1 MIGEAISRLWA
12 MSLQASFLI
21 LIVLA
26 VRFFLRR
33 YPRIYS
39 YCLWILVGVRLLC
52 PIWVESPFSLQ
63 PDLSGYSGGRE
74 QRSDGSLQQSEFI
87 LPAGWEEG
95 TGTDMNI
102 QNGEQMNVPAGSGQL
117 DGMLPEGQNPSGKEA
132 GAESE
137 ILSGQLNFWMEVK
150 RILGFERTGEQSLF
164 VGKIYGVLSLVYLV
178 GVAGFLLFHFAQY
191 LWMQHRVAD
200 AVRDKG
206 NVWLCDKISSPFVM
220 GVVFPKIFLP
230 YKVSGTEKKYVLRH
244 ERIHI
249 QHHDPL
255 IRVIGTLCTCLH
267 WWNPLVWLAVY
278 LMNQDMEMFCDE
290 TVLRHAPLEERK
302 IYAET
307 LLSFAE
313 KDNGFGAGLAFGE
326 SHTEKRVKNIMKKR
340 KRSLLVVCLVVVLAS
355 FCMVALMTVPRAETG
370 GNGEDQR
377 DIVGAEPVL
386 PQDAASP
393 ENLVSPSGENASS
406 SASQGE
412 LSDLDIAWLM
422 EICPGIPDF
431 SLREEMDA
439 AFWENY
445 LFVTYTSD
453 FDREQINRYSEQY
466 GFDIPYIRVSYEEAN
481 DRIRQIFG
489 ENLSDYGIN
498 PEMLGA
504 GGSNLI
510 YEDGTLYVAASDS
523 PAYQFSLENV
533 TTTDILTEV
542 SLLKTVE
549 DEEVV
554 SRVML
559 YLLPAEN
566 EHGFV
571 LDGKEEILLPQ
582 TPAGQVLEN
591 QSFDVEMNPYG
602 VVTFAVYAPDISASP
617 YADVTFK
624 LLQNGQEIYSF
635 PMKGTGVREDQSVFE
650 EMAAVSF
657 PDLNGDGYTDV
668 VTIAHYQHESG
679 PVPPQVRIFTYNPGG
694 YFLEE
699 LYLEDAYNFS
709 HEEKTAADVEAFAT
723 QRENQDYFV
732 RTSIYGRWQVRSY
745 VLPGVY
751 ALSQNEIDSLV
762 GARLEYGINS
772 LWTNTDGE
780 TSDVTG
786 YEKETV
792 AVNDLE
798 EDFQFD
804 RENLGV
810 STDELTYYQVHAEK
824 EDLFGTFFY
833 LIDSE
838 HALIYYEGVFF
849 EVTRE

>member
-1 MIGEAISRLWA
+1 MIGETISRLWA

-74 QRSDGSLQQSEFI
+74 QRSDGSLQQPEFI

-102 QNGEQMNVPAGSGQL
+102 QNGEQMAVPAESGQL

-132 GAESE
+132 GAEQT
-137 ILSGQLNFWMEVK
+137 GFWMEIK
-150 RILGFERTGEQSLF
+150 RILGLERTGEQSLF
-164 VGKIYGVLSLVYLV
+164 AGKIYGVLSLVYLA

-191 LWMQHRVAD
+191 LWMRHRVSD

-267 WWNPLVWLAVY
+267 WWNPLAWLAVY

-326 SHTEKRVKNIMKKR
+326 SHTERRVKNIMKKR
-340 KRSLLVVCLVVVLAS
+340 KRSLLVVCLVVVLAV
-355 FCMVALMTVPRAETG
+355 FCVVALMTVPRAETG
-370 GNGEDQR
+370 ESGERQG
-377 DIVGAEPVL
+377 DIVGADSVL
-386 PQDAASP
+386 PQDAALS
-393 ENLVSPSGENASS
+393 ENLVSASGENASS

-412 LSDLDIAWLM
+412 LSDSDIAWLM
-422 EICPGIPDF
+422 EICSEIPDF
-431 SLREEMDA
+431 STREEMDVD
-439 AFWENY
+439 FWENY
-445 LFVTYTSD
+445 LFATYTSD
-453 FDREQINRYSEQY
+453 FDREQVNRYSEQY
-466 GFDIPYIRVSYEEAN
+466 GFEIPYIRVSYEEVN
-481 DRIRQIFG
+481 ERIRQIFG
-489 ENLSDYGIN
+489 DNLSGYGIS
-498 PEMLGA
+498 PEMLGT
-504 GGSNLI
+504 GEINLVC
-510 YEDGTLYVAASDS
+510 EDGALYVAASDS
-523 PAYQFSLENV
+523 PTYQFSLENV
-533 TTTDILTEV
+533 MTTDILTEV

-549 DEEVV
+549 DAEMV

-566 EHGFV
+566 ERGFV
-571 LDGKEEILLPQ
+571 LDGKEEIWLPQ
-582 TPAGQVLEN
+582 TPAGKVLEN

-602 VVTFAVYAPDISASP
+602 AVTFAVYAPDISASP

-650 EMAAVSF
+650 EMAAVAF

-668 VTIAHYQHESG
+668 VTIAHYQHEND

-804 RENLGV
+804 RENLGI